1 VRKLH
6 RAVVGLSVL
15 GGVFG
20 CAPTAKIS
28 ASPNAVC
35 AGRAVRLSWEG
46 SAAGELTSEP
56 PSGADSG
63 LGDVPASG
71 SKTVHP
77 RTTTTYRLA
86 VGSVLA
92 SRTVATEVRVLEVPK
107 EPVRVGPTASE
118 EDGVACLGDR
128 IRATAHV
135 PADAWDKRLRV
146 DLVSSADG
154 RTYRVV
160 HQVARAEV
168 GPDAS
173 AEFRDLP
180 LAGAWQLETALRPGE
195 DCGALAPESLWVRV
209 NQICPG

>member
-1 VRKLH
+1 MRKRH
-6 RAVVGLSVL
+6 RAVAGLSIL
-15 GGVFG
+15 GGLFA

-56 PSGADSG
+56 ASTDSSG

-77 RTTTTYRLA
+77 RTTTTYRFE

-92 SRTVATEVRVLEVPK
+92 KRSVATEVRVLEVPK
-107 EPVRVGPTASE
+107 QPVRVAPTGGEA
-118 EDGVACLGDR
+118 DGVACLGDR

-146 DLVSSADG
+146 DLVSSGDG
-154 RTYRVV
+154 RTYKVM
-160 HQVARAEV
+160 HQVARADV
-168 GPDAS
+168 GPEAS

-195 DCGALAPESLWVRV
+195 DCGALAPDSLSIRV
-209 NQICPG
+209 SLICAE